1 MSAIKTLYV
10 FYANY
15 TGHPVFIQLMD
26 EAKYNEFKGWQPNDS
41 RIHASTIHSDST
53 REDDPII
60 TIIAVTEH
68 KKLGQKNAEIVD
80 QEVINWLME
89 NGHMRMRPGQ

>member
-1 MSAIKTLYV
+1 MIEPIKNLYV

-26 EAKYNEFKGWQPNDS
+26 ESKYNEFKGWRSNDP
-41 RIHASTIHSDST
+41 RLHRATIHSDST

-60 TIIAVTEH
+60 TIVAITEME
-68 KKLGQKNAEIVD
+68 KLGQQNAEAID
-80 QEVINWLME
+80 QEVISWLMD
-89 NGHMRMRPGQ
+89 NGHIRKR